1 MRRPRYSDTAFPD
14 RSKRSSS
21 TDTGTMPEP
30 QDSSRSNFW
39 MYSVVAIVLTT
50 AVASAIS
57 MSLRAAD
64 AEADESHEYVHPKRA
79 TTVRP
84 TQCSCSEK
92 SGSNGVDHDDG
103 SPLERRRLTAF
114 EPKQAT
120 AGGGN
125 SSAVERL
132 GDKEGASLDHG
143 APQEHVGEATK
154 AFLGRKAL
162 KIGPGRRKED
172 ARTSPT
178 SRTPT
183 KNDAVTGAVPEVQ
196 TRPKL
201 GQPVLATSSSSAT
214 SKSDAGTNDKS
225 VTSGTSF
232 LPLKPAANA
241 KRAFVGLPLKQ
252 LANEYPERETQNA
265 AAKGDVVGT
274 SGHANVS
281 NGTAPFSEDHS
292 P

>member
-1 MRRPRYSDTAFPD
+1 
-14 RSKRSSS
+14 
-21 TDTGTMPEP
+21 
-30 QDSSRSNFW
+30 

-120 AGGGN
+120 VTEGVNTMATGSPNKSTTVDGKDNGTAAGGGN

-225 VTSGTSF
+225 FTSGTSF

-274 SGHANVS
+274 SGHANAS